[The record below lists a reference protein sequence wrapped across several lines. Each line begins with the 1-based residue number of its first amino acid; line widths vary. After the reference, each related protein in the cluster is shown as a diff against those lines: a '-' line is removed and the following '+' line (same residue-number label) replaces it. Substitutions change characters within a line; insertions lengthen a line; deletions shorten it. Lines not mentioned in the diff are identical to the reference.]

1 MKAFSKDFCREF
13 FKNRGRF
20 ISVFFIVMLGAAF
33 FSGIRSSK
41 SAMHASAN
49 KFFHK
54 SKLMDIKIQGDLG
67 ITDEDIED
75 VSNILGIEVVEGGHY
90 VEAICKIGSKQEEI
104 KVIGTPKNINLH
116 TLTDGKE
123 PTREGECLV
132 DHKFLDNT
140 GYKIGDFITLESG
153 TTENIY
159 KKLKYNQ
166 YKIVGVCV
174 LPYYM
179 DVYRDYTSIGDGAL
193 DSFIVVNPKVMK
205 ADVYSEMS
213 IGISESDKYG
223 AYDEKYKDIVNQY
236 VTSINGIK
244 QMACERRYNKVYS
257 EADSKIKD
265 AEKEL
270 KDAQKELDDARD
282 KINDGE
288 NEIKKAKNTL
298 SDKEKELNKA
308 NRTIKDKEKELN
320 NAKKLLKSK
329 KAELENGKILIKEKE
344 VELAEGKN
352 QLRKQ
357 EVQLINSKQV
367 IIDNEKKL
375 QEGKVAL
382 VAGKEQINIGKSQL
396 KQGYDL
402 YNSKINEYNILK
414 SEFDDIKSTLDENEV
429 ASKEAEF
436 ATNLAILTKEKEVL
450 DAKSQELA
458 KNEGFLCKT
467 EEELLK
473 SEKEITV
480 AKEMIATGEKELSK
494 AKEMIASGEKEMSN
508 AKEDIVFG
516 EKEIKKADSQ
526 IISGE
531 KEITK
536 AKAKII
542 SGKKSLKEAK
552 KQLKDK
558 ENELN
563 DAKETFK
570 KEEKKAVKLINE
582 GKDKIEDSKKEL
594 AKIEV
599 PEWYVTTR
607 EDIRSCKSYDL
618 DAQRVSNLGDVFP
631 LIFFMV
637 PALVSLTAMTRMV
650 EEQRQ
655 QIGILKALGYGR
667 KNILKKYLSFAILPT
682 LSGSIVGVL
691 VGEKLLPL
699 VVIEAYNMLY
709 TGLTELEIPYNY
721 EQGGTAIII
730 CVTCVCLATLMA
742 CFKATRTKPSELMRP
757 KAPKVGKRV
766 WLEKCFVWKWLNF
779 SAKATFRN
787 IFRYKKRLIMT
798 VVGVGGCMGLIL
810 VALGLND
817 SILTIAS
824 EQFQRISRYEAT
836 IYLDDDLKNNK
847 IEKLYDS
854 VLKEDNVKDV
864 LQLKSVVATITKG
877 KNEKDVNFIIPNDTK
892 QIEKYILFNDRVT
905 HEKYKLPKEG
915 AIISEKTAEELN
927 VKVGDKVQLKM
938 DKKKKVSVKIKYIME
953 NYLDEYLY
961 ISREQYKK
969 LYNEDITA
977 NQFYVKLNNISD
989 KVEKK
994 FGKKMMKNEDVVGI
1008 WFMSDNIE
1016 TVDSMLD
1023 SLTAVVYVLL
1033 ISAGLLA
1040 FIVLYNLNNINIAE
1054 RHRELATLKVLGF
1067 YDSEVTQYV
1076 FRENIILTFLGIIAG
1091 VFIGKYLHLYVI
1103 KSIAMEGIMFGL
1115 KINLTSYI
1123 LGGITT
1129 IVFATIVNIVM
1140 SKSLKQIDMIES
1152 LKSVE

>member
-13 FKNRGRF
+13 FRNRGRF

-49 KFFHK
+49 KYYHK
-54 SKLMDIKIQGDLG
+54 TKLMDIKIQGELG
-67 ITDEDIED
+67 ITDKDIND
-75 VSNILGIEVVEGGHY
+75 ISHIMGIEKVEGGHY

-104 KVIGTPKNINLH
+104 KVIGTPKHINLH
-116 TLTDGKE
+116 TLIEGKE

-153 TTENIY
+153 TSESIY
-159 KKLKYNQ
+159 KQLKYNQ
-166 YKIVGVCV
+166 YKIVGICS

-179 DVYRDYTSIGDGAL
+179 DVYRDYTSIGDGQL

-205 ADVYSEMS
+205 SDIYTEMS
-213 IGISESDKYG
+213 IRVSESKKYS
-223 AYDEKYKDIVNQY
+223 AYDDNYKDIINQY
-236 VTSINGIK
+236 VTSINGLK
-244 QMACERRYNKVYS
+244 EMACNRRYNEVYS
-257 EADSKIKD
+257 EADNKIKD

-270 KDAQKELDDARD
+270 KDAQDELDDARD

-288 NEIKKAKNTL
+288 KEIKKAKNTL
-298 SDKEKELNKA
+298 LDKEKELKNA
-308 NRTIKDKEKELN
+308 DTTIKDKEKEIN

-329 KAELENGKILIKEKE
+329 KVELENGKSIIKEKE
-344 VELAEGKN
+344 VELVKGKN
-352 QLRKQ
+352 EIKKQ
-357 EVQLINSKQV
+357 EEQLVNTKQIV
-367 IIDNEKKL
+367 SDKEKKL

-382 VAGKEQINIGKSQL
+382 LEGKEQINIGKNQI

-402 YNSKINEYNILK
+402 YKDKINEYNTLK
-414 SEFDDIKSTLDENEV
+414 SEFESIKSTLDSNEI

-436 ATNLAILTKEKEVL
+436 ATNLAILTKEKEEL

-458 KNEGFLCKT
+458 KNEVVLSKT
-467 EEELLK
+467 EEELIK
-473 SEKEITV
+473 GEKEISA
-480 AKEMIATGEKELSK
+480 AKEMIVAGEKELYK
-494 AKEMIASGEKEMSN
+494 AKEIIVSGEKEISK
-508 AKEDIVFG
+508 AKDDIVLG

-536 AKAKII
+536 AKAKIK
-542 SGKKSLKEAK
+542 SGKKSLMEAK

-582 GKDKIEDSKKEL
+582 GKDKIKDSKKEL

-637 PALVSLTAMTRMV
+637 AALVSLTAMTRMV

-682 LSGSIVGVL
+682 LTGSIIGVL

-699 VVIEAYNMLY
+699 IVIEAYNMLY
-709 TGLTELEIPYNY
+709 TGLTEIYIPYNWEY
-721 EQGGTAIII
+721 GGMAIII

-742 CFKATRTKPSELMRP
+742 SFKATRTKPSELMRP
-757 KAPKVGKRV
+757 KAPKIGKRV
-766 WLEKCFVWKWLNF
+766 WLEKCLIWKMFNF

-836 IYLDDDLKNNK
+836 VYLDDDLEDADKKSIYN
-847 IEKLYDS
+847 I
-854 VLKEDNVKDV
+854 VLKEDRVTDA
-864 LQLKSVVATITKG
+864 LQLRHDVVKINKG
-877 KNEKDVNFIIPNDTK
+877 KKEKDIDFIIPNDTK
-892 QIEKYILFNDRVT
+892 KIEKYILFNDRVT
-905 HEKYKLPKEG
+905 HEEYGLPKEG
-915 AIISEKTAEELN
+915 AIISEKTAEELGA
-927 VKVGDKVQLKM
+927 KVGDSVQLKI
-938 DKKKKVSVKIKYIME
+938 DKKKKVSIKIKYIME
-953 NYLDEYLY
+953 NYLGDYLY
-961 ISREQYKK
+961 MSKEQYKK
-969 LYNEDITA
+969 LYKEDIKV
-977 NQFYVKLNNISD
+977 NQFYVKLDDISD

-994 FGKKMMKNEDVVGI
+994 FGKNMMKKEEVVGI

-1016 TVDSMLD
+1016 TVDGMLD
-1023 SLTAVVYVLL
+1023 ALTAVVYVLL

-1067 YDSEVTQYV
+1067 YDGEVTQYV
-1076 FRENIILTFLGIIAG
+1076 FRENIILTLLGIVVG
-1091 VFIGKYLHLYVI
+1091 VFMGKYLHQYVI
-1103 KSIAMEGIMFGL
+1103 KSIAMEGVMFGL
-1115 KINLTSYI
+1115 KISLTSYI
-1123 LGGITT
+1123 IGGIIT
-1129 IVFATIVNIVM
+1129 IVFATIVNIIM